1 MNLKLEGKGWGKGE
15 RRRIV
20 SKKKGLGVLYI
31 LYMARMHGCGCA
43 CMVDFMRLRTEVRL
57 KEQRDREGKEEGKR
71 KGKRAL
77 KF

>member
-1 MNLKLEGKGWGKGE
+1 
-15 RRRIV
+15 
-20 SKKKGLGVLYI
+20 
-31 LYMARMHGCGCA
+31 
-43 CMVDFMRLRTEVRL
+43 MVDFMRLRTEVRL